1 MVVIGL
7 FYNYILCIIYS
18 VFYCFSLNLYSH
30 WFGLLVC
37 INKIKTLSLTS
48 KVSVYH
54 PLGSN
59 NKVRLGLPIDYG
71 ERS

>member
-18 VFYCFSLNLYSH
+18 VFCILI
-30 WFGLLVC
+30 GLVC
-37 INKIKTLSLTS
+37 ISKIKTLSLTS